1 LERGH
6 PARIERE
13 ARKVADQSSDMLH
26 EEMHINKIFPNSF
39 FAAVPQHVRS
49 GFAAGWSLVLE
60 LR

>member
-1 LERGH
+1 
-6 PARIERE
+6 
-13 ARKVADQSSDMLH
+13 MLH

-49 GFAAGWSLVLE
+49 GFADRVVLVLE